1 MPSTIVLNADPDVCP
16 AMGTWIS
23 NNTQLGVIADPGPHS
38 GANIWIGIQDNGGGH
53 GSALEMLSA
62 CVLVV
67 CLFFWVG

>member
-1 MPSTIVLNADPDVCP
+1 MRREKPESSWVL
-16 AMGTWIS
+16 
-23 NNTQLGVIADPGPHS
+23 LVIQVPHG

-67 CLFFWVG
+67 